1 MKQKIARA
9 VVVPSLLALLWH
21 AEIATARYTQSD
33 PIGLAG
39 GINSYAYVMGNPV
52 SYIDPN
58 GLETNV
64 TVWQPVGWGSS
75 SFGHV
80 STDINGTTFS
90 WGPGGMSTL
99 ATADY
104 LAKNGFRDGMGLGIA
119 LTPGQEEAVKACL
132 LKPQGDYSVIG
143 NNCGT
148 PIQNCLRQVGV
159 DTGNQTLPVSLGNR
173 LIDLG
178 VVNGIRDYPASRP
191 GTGRSAPW
199 AR

>member
-1 MKQKIARA
+1 MNIASAFA
-9 VVVPSLLALLWH
+9 VLLSMVMLCQPEPA
-21 AEIATARYTQSD
+21 AARYSQSD

-39 GINSYAYVMGNPV
+39 GINTYAYVMGNPL
-52 SYIDPN
+52 SYVDPN

-80 STDINGTTFS
+80 STDINGTTYS

-99 ATADY
+99 PTADY
-104 LAKNGFRDGMGLGIA
+104 LAKNGFRDGVGLGIV
-119 LTPGQEEAVKACL
+119 LTPQQEEAIKACL
-132 LKPQGDYSVIG
+132 SKPQGDYSVTG

-148 PIQNCLRQVGV
+148 PVQSCLKQVGI

-173 LIDLG
+173 LLDLG
-178 VVNGIRDYPASRP
+178 VVNGIKEYPASRP
-191 GTGRSAPW
+191 GKGRSGPW